1 VAKLSREITLEV
13 PKSGVIIHNPT
24 LCRGCGICELA
35 CSAYHN
41 GECSSFLSRIHINAE
56 DLDLNF
62 PAVVCAQCNSPSC
75 YFACPLKDSA
85 LCIDKETGARYIN
98 EDECTGCGEC
108 VEACPL
114 PNPAIWQTSNGEFF
128 KCDLC
133 KGRKGGPICIEV
145 CPRNALTFVARG
157 K

>member
-1 VAKLSREITLEV
+1 LKSSQNMNLDI
-13 PKSGVIIHNPT
+13 PKSRFIVHEPS

-35 CSAYHN
+35 CSAYHE
-41 GECSSFLSRIHINAE
+41 GECSSYLSRIHITPE

-62 PAVVCAQCNSPSC
+62 PAVVCTQCNSPGC
-75 YFACPLKDSA
+75 YFACPLKDEA
-85 LCIDKETGARYIN
+85 LCVDSETGARYIN

-108 VEACPL
+108 AEACPL
-114 PNPAIWQTSNGEFF
+114 PVSPIWQTSNGIYF

-133 KGRKGGPICIEV
+133 KGRKDGPICVEM
-145 CPRNALTFVARG
+145 CPRKALTFKARR

>member
-1 VAKLSREITLEV
+1 MKSSQSMNLDI
-13 PKSGVIIHNPT
+13 PKSRFIVHEPN

-35 CSAYHN
+35 CSAYHE
-41 GECSSFLSRIHINAE
+41 GECSSYLSRIHITPE

-62 PAVVCAQCNSPSC
+62 PAVVCTQCNSPGC
-75 YFACPLKDSA
+75 YFACPLKDEA
-85 LCIDKETGARYIN
+85 LCVDSETGARYIN

-108 VEACPL
+108 AEACPL
-114 PNPAIWQTSNGEFF
+114 PVSPIWQTSNGIYF

-133 KGRKGGPICIEV
+133 RGRKDGPICVEM
-145 CPRNALTFVARG
+145 CSRKALTFEARR